1 MERIYNNSSKFL
13 ELIDRLNPNNSG
25 ILFSILL
32 HLTILLFAVG
42 LPNIFG
48 NKDVNLPNII
58 PIEILNISE
67 TTNIE
72 ESKNNNEVNKNK
84 KAKQKKFNSSEN
96 TEILKKVDLKQKD
109 KVEILQSQDTVKI
122 KEKSNLKLEEKEI
135 VKIKEKDKSELKNKV
150 ETIKTD
156 KIKPKIKPEPKKFNT
171 QSNSDVQI
179 QSKNSKKTSIPKKD
193 ILTSPKQKPEQDFD
207 QMLASMQRD
216 LRNDQSN
223 NLTED
228 QIQEDEDNKQSN
240 LDENNEN
247 SFLSIS
253 EIDLLIQ
260 QLSSCWIAPAGAVIP
275 DNTIIKI
282 SASLSRNMEVFS
294 ETIRIADTNLSKSNP
309 FYGPI
314 TDSAKRTLLNPECT
328 PLKLPKEK
336 YETWKNLTIKFD
348 HDIMKGN

>member
-48 NKDVNLPNII
+48 NKDVNVPNII

-84 KAKQKKFNSSEN
+84 KAKQKKINSSEN

-135 VKIKEKDKSELKNKV
+135 VKIKEKDKSELKIKLRQLKQINK
-150 ETIKTD
+150 T
-156 KIKPKIKPEPKKFNT
+156 KIKPELKKFNT

-247 SFLSIS
+247 SVLSIS

-314 TDSAKRTLLNPECT
+314 TDSKKTLLNPECT

-336 YETWKNLTIKFD
+336 YETWKNLK
-348 HDIMKGN
+348 